1 MQLASICHMF
11 CDSSPFD
18 IFATRSC
25 LLWLFPIFAQLT
37 YNRCFLRK
45 SIAKKHKQN
54 PMTHC
59 AVVAGRKPCHENPV
73 HAPAPDP
80 LNLPN
85 LELPCLTLPL
95 PPGISDSRSPN
106 NGKWRVKTG
115 KGCDLGYTRI
125 YVAENPRTQ
134 KPKTFATNF
143 CRETRQTVRGLNCIF

>member
-25 LLWLFPIFAQLT
+25 LLWLFPIFAQLP

-106 NGKWRVKTG
+106 NGKWRVRNRQGLWFGVHKDICG
-115 KGCDLGYTRI
+115 R
-125 YVAENPRTQ
+125 
-134 KPKTFATNF
+134 KPKNPKTKDVCYKFLQGNQTD
-143 CRETRQTVRGLNCIF
+143 REGT